1 MSAQSIFKSRLTFFI
16 IFRVKEFSTR
26 RRYSDFEWLRQEV
39 ERDVQIHVPELPGK
53 AVMKQIPF
61 MNQDD
66 GIFEPDFI
74 EDRREALEN
83 FINHVAGHPLVQNEK
98 CLHAF
103 LLEDK
108 IDKRNF
114 VPGKVG
120 FK

>member
-1 MSAQSIFKSRLTFFI
+1 MTKKKCEFFR
-16 IFRVKEFSTR
+16 RVKEFSTR
-26 RRYSDFEWLRQEV
+26 RRYSDFQWLRQEV
-39 ERDVQIHVPELPGK
+39 ERDVQIHIPELPGK
-53 AVMKQIPF
+53 AFMKQIPF
-61 MNQDD
+61 MNADD

-74 EDRREALEN
+74 EDRREALET

-103 LLEDK
+103 LFEDK